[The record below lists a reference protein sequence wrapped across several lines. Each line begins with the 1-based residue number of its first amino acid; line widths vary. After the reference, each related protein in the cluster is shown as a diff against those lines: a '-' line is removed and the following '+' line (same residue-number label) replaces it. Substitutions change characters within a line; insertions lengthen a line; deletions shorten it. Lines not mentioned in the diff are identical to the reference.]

1 MSEPSSFCTIA
12 TYTCYFEFIG
22 LVYSLSIHHPNA
34 KLYCFLDSKTKEV
47 LERLSVKPKLDIIVK
62 VELDNYSNKNRMT
75 MVKDKIW
82 DEFQM
87 QKANVISYT
96 LQYESDTMFLD
107 SDILFV
113 NPIKCIDHSK
123 DLGLSP
129 HFTKKS
135 NTDEVGYYN
144 GGCLWTK
151 NKNVPLDWIHY
162 TKTSRYHDQAS
173 IEDLSKKYSFHEF
186 GKEVNFMPWRVI
198 VGDDPQQVVNSISIK
213 NDNIYIEDKP
223 LVFLHTHFHDSRF
236 TQIND
241 IFIRALKQLKRYKEL
256 LIIDRNISKSW
267 IIKIPKQPRMGIWNH
282 KNDSFRELALLY
294 HKNVSDCKVETI
306 DSGHCWLGNNIVLY
320 DRPTHEWFNNEL
332 MSSSMIL
339 LGNGDIKKEGN
350 VLQTNKLN
358 VKPWIFWP
366 RRPILMETFLQKNP
380 RKLYHE
386 RTCDSIFIGNIE
398 NSVQNRFRNTEHNW
412 KDVLSEYHCT
422 NGTKHK
428 FTQNEYLEKMS
439 NARYGLCLRG
449 YGSKCHRE
457 VELMALGIVP
467 IITPNVT
474 ITSYMNP
481 PKENEHYIKIDYP
494 DELHGKISKIDESK
508 WNEMSLKCA
517 EWYQQNVHSNN
528 SLGMFISRILYDENN
543 N

>member
-62 VELDNYSNKNRMT
+62 VELDKYTGLNRQM
-75 MVKDKIW
+75 MERMNIIK
-82 DEFQM
+82 EFWNN
-87 QKANVISYT
+87 KANVMSYA
-96 LQYESDTMFLD
+96 LQYENDTIFLD
-107 SDILFV
+107 SDIFII
-113 NPIKCIDHSK
+113 NPIKCIDLSN
-123 DLGLSP
+123 DVGLSP
-129 HFTKKS
+129 HFTKKA

-144 GGCLWTK
+144 GGCVWTK
-151 NKNVPLDWIHY
+151 NKEIPISWKKY
-162 TKTSRYHDQAS
+162 TITSRYVDQAS
-173 IEDLSKKYSFHEF
+173 LEDVSNDYRESIFEF

-198 VGDDPQQVVNSISIK
+198 VGDDPQQVVKSISIK

-236 TQIND
+236 TQINN

-294 HKNVSDCKVETI
+294 HKNVSDCKVQTI

-528 SLGMFISRILYDENN
+528 SFCIFISRLLYDET
-543 N
+543 